1 MRLQC
6 IVCSVAWTATCT
18 QVNMRLDQM
27 SVQCPCLLS
36 LSALPVPSSALS
48 MQMYSMICVYA
59 CRFSVEICSNL
70 CDNSHKCQSACLAC
84 SSCAPLLAKKLVGSY
99 SGVFACKRKAKLTSI
114 AVSHV
119 HSLLR
124 LGLPASELEG
134 GSQERLKVPA
144 SWRFKSRMLLHSL
157 LFEVASLNSHFC
169 CTTVDLTTVQFDTR
183 GKSGS
188 RVESRPRVVFFLGI
202 GFPWFSHLII
212 EFKQPAQLLARN
224 VTRGTS

>member
-1 MRLQC
+1 MAKQKSLQYGLAKRETTTKVERQLK
-6 IVCSVAWTATCT
+6 IVERYFKSFRREGHFAGRSALLEYAEMMLLNTWIFAKNSKHVPTNTFRKRMSCANEAPVHCLQRGLDCHIVMTCT

-114 AVSHV
+114 AVFHV

-144 SWRFKSRMLLHSL
+144 S
-157 LFEVASLNSHFC
+157 
-169 CTTVDLTTVQFDTR
+169 
-183 GKSGS
+183 
-188 RVESRPRVVFFLGI
+188 
-202 GFPWFSHLII
+202 
-212 EFKQPAQLLARN
+212 
-224 VTRGTS
+224 